1 MRITKPGSIAP
12 YRTGH
17 RKCLIYGWLRIAPAT
32 VARDDLISLSGPP
45 GIRVVLMDWCYV
57 PQNRI
62 DDTPRSFYAIFTY
75 EQGRVTSDGIAE
87 QTLVWRHLISGGLSY
102 DEFHT
107 VANHRFSGH
116 LGPRTQGDGYI
127 RAETKAKVVRL
138 TLVNGVEHSL
148 GRTLKVNQHFGC
160 ADRHSLS
167 GSNVEWNT
175 CPSPCVGVEPDRGER
190 L

>member
-1 MRITKPGSIAP
+1 
-12 YRTGH
+12 
-17 RKCLIYGWLRIAPAT
+17 
-32 VARDDLISLSGPP
+32 
-45 GIRVVLMDWCYV
+45 
-57 PQNRI
+57 
-62 DDTPRSFYAIFTY
+62 PRSFYAIFTH

-127 RAETKAKVVRL
+127 GAETKAKVVRL

-148 GRTLKVNQHFGC
+148 GRTLKLNQHFGC

-190 L
+190 LHLRIRGDAFLVAVTTELAADNIGRSEWPHGSKSPLLRVSHGI